1 MRLIYFLILLGL
13 PSTLCGQRL
22 SLSTESDSALFY
34 YDLAWDCV
42 LNKGDYTGSE
52 LAFRKMAAFDPDF
65 LVGQS
70 LLGRISTEP
79 VEQRRIYDEIENER
93 LGLPSD
99 EDKLLDVFQALLM
112 IRILR
117 NEAPDKAPTQVKHAL
132 EMGKEN
138 LGYLGKKYTD
148 EVWYQAEF
156 IESVNYIDGPQAA
169 LDSLE
174 TLDQEPLIPFLIG
187 YKASLLIKRGDKEAA
202 MRLSDQLFLIYP
214 DGNIPKPFMVKAD
227 VYEQMGEKELAKSFL
242 EKALSLDPGNID
254 GQRMKKRLEGE

>member
-1 MRLIYFLILLGL
+1 MRLLYFILLSSFPAVL
-13 PSTLCGQRL
+13 IGQRL
-22 SLSTESDSALFY
+22 PLSTESDSALYY

-52 LAFRKMAAFDPDF
+52 EAFRKMAEFDPDF

-79 VEQRRIYDEIENER
+79 SEQRRMYDEIEKER

-117 NEAPDKAPTQVKHAL
+117 NEAPDKAPAQVKHAL

-138 LGYLGKKYTD
+138 LGYLG
-148 EVWYQAEF
+148 
-156 IESVNYIDGPQAA
+156 
-169 LDSLE
+169 
-174 TLDQEPLIPFLIG
+174 
-187 YKASLLIKRGDKEAA
+187 
-202 MRLSDQLFLIYP
+202 
-214 DGNIPKPFMVKAD
+214 
-227 VYEQMGEKELAKSFL
+227 
-242 EKALSLDPGNID
+242 
-254 GQRMKKRLEGE
+254 

>member
-1 MRLIYFLILLGL
+1 MRFIYFCLLFFL
-13 PSTLCGQRL
+13 PSVFFGQRL
-22 SLSTESDSALFY
+22 ALSTESDSAMYY

-52 LAFRKMAAFDPDF
+52 EAFRKMAEFDPDF

-79 VEQRRIYDEIENER
+79 VEQRRIYDEIEKER

-117 NEAPDKAPTQVKHAL
+117 NEAPDQAPAQVKLAL
-132 EMGKEN
+132 DKGKEN
-138 LGYLGKKYTD
+138 LGYLGKKYAD

-156 IESVNYIDGPQAA
+156 IESVNYIDGAQAA

-174 TLDQEPLIPFLIG
+174 TLDQETLIPFLMG
-187 YKASLLIKRGDKEAA
+187 YKASLLMKRGEKEAA
-202 MRLSDQLFLIYP
+202 MILSDQLFLIYP

-227 VYEQMGEKELAKSFL
+227 LYEQMGEMELAKSFL

-254 GQRMKKRLEGE
+254 GQRMKKRLEN

>member
-13 PSTLCGQRL
+13 PSILCGQRL
-22 SLSTESDSALFY
+22 PLSTESDSALFY

-52 LAFRKMAAFDPDF
+52 KAFRKMADFDPDF
-65 LVGQS
+65 LVGKS
-70 LLGRISTEP
+70 LLGRISTKAS
-79 VEQRRIYDEIENER
+79 EQRRMYDEIER
-93 LGLPSD
+93 DRGGLAAD

-117 NEAPDKAPTQVKHAL
+117 NEAPDKAPAQVKFAL
-132 EMGKEN
+132 EMGKDN
-138 LGYLGKKYTD
+138 LGYLGKKYPG
-148 EVWYQAEF
+148 EFWYQAEF

-174 TLDQEPLIPFLIG
+174 SLNQEPLIPFLMG
-187 YKASLLIKRGDKEAA
+187 YKASLLMKTGGKEAA
-202 MRLSDQLFLIYP
+202 MKLSDQLFLIYP

-227 VYEQMGEKELAKSFL
+227 LYEQMGEKELAKAFL
-242 EKALSLDPGNID
+242 EKALKLDPGNID